1 MARNLGGT
9 TADKISIANASPIN
23 ITGTAFSLSA
33 WLKKADTGTRRYVCG
48 KSGASASPFAYGIRV
63 DASNQIVGLID
74 DGTAVYE
81 NAASTTSVAANT
93 WYHVLMVK
101 SGTGANALKLYINGV
116 LEGQSTSNI
125 SLVSNSNALVLGYR
139 DVAATSEI
147 WSGALAELAIWNA
160 VLDGTDAGTLGGGKS
175 AFFVKPG
182 NLAFYAPLLGVD
194 SPERDVIN
202 GNNGTL
208 TGTSQATHPT
218 IVYPPVRQLSPVQAV
233 FPSHMEV

>member
-48 KSGASASPFAYGIRV
+48 KSGASASPYAYGLRV

-101 SGTGANALKLYINGV
+101 NGTGAGALKLYVNGS
-116 LEGQSTSNI
+116 LEGTSNSNV
-125 SLVSNSNALVLGYR
+125 SLVSNSNALVFGYR

-147 WSGALAELAIWNA
+147 WSGVLAEPAIWNTA
-160 VLDGTDAGTLGGGKS
+160 LDATDASNLAAGKS
-175 AFFVKPG
+175 PFFVKPG
-182 NLAFYAPLLGVD
+182 NLAFYAPFLGVD

-218 IVYPPVRQLSPVQAV
+218 IVYPPVRQLSPIQAV

>member
-48 KSGASASPFAYGIRV
+48 KSGASASPYAYGLRV

-101 SGTGANALKLYINGV
+101 NGTGAGALKLYVNGS
-116 LEGQSTSNI
+116 LEGTSNSNV
-125 SLVSNSNALVLGYR
+125 SLVSNSNALVFGYR

-147 WSGALAELAIWNA
+147 WSGDLAEAAIWNTA
-160 VLDGTDAGTLGGGKS
+160 LDATDASNLAAGKS

-182 NLAFYAPLLGVD
+182 NLAFYAPFLGVD

-218 IVYPPVRQLSPVQAV
+218 IVYPPLPRVAAVPVP
-233 FPSHMEV
+233 FPYHMEV

>member
-48 KSGASASPFAYGIRV
+48 KSGASASPYAYGLRV

-101 SGTGANALKLYINGV
+101 NGTGAGALKLYVNGST
-116 LEGQSTSNI
+116 EGASTSNV
-125 SLVSNSNALVLGYR
+125 SLVSNTADLVIGYQN
-139 DVAATSEI
+139 VSVTSEI
-147 WSGALAELAIWNA
+147 WSGSLAEFAIWNA
-160 VLDGTDAGTLGGGKS
+160 ALDGTDASTLAGGKS
-175 AFFVKPG
+175 AFFVKPS
-182 NLAFYAPLLGVD
+182 NLAFYAPFLGVD

-218 IVYPPVRQLSPVQAV
+218 IVYPPLPRVAAVPVP
-233 FPSHMEV
+233 FPYHMEV